1 MSISSS
7 ALTLLVGFLAT
18 RSTILAHPV
27 LLQDS
32 PKQVIPD
39 TSQLTEYLSMPAEY
53 SRPVDTA
60 SIFNIP
66 SPEISLM
73 SPVAPIEMIPN
84 IAPSTMSDS
93 SYPDFTT
100 FFNPPALTATGSTE
114 SYTTFFDPFNP
125 FSSPDSTPTTTS
137 LSVSSSGGTSIEP
150 PLGPGVVLHSTI
162 SVMPYSRNLLS
173 TSTVAFAPTNTR
185 ESDPFITH
193 DSETTAS
200 AISHRAPIIV
210 GSVLS
215 GLVAFSM
222 ITCILI
228 NMRRLR
234 CILFARGVHPD
245 PDPRVNNNPEKTSAF
260 PVKAGSKGN
269 TYSDSEQHVSPALPA
284 WMKLPSQISP
294 FHNHRDSLLSYFRLT
309 RDLGNG
315 QQSKLQPQKPQKA
328 KVVDIVTDFPRSRF
342 SVTSSDYTHSMCSV
356 NSDHHLD
363 DTAPSTKSVPLLT
376 PEEFFSLP
384 SSTTIVSR
392 HSRIGSAPVFG
403 HQRRE
408 AGFNLAMSR
417 AKHEKSDR
425 KSTTRSRAMS
435 MAVVQNR
442 NLQRRRTKSIAIVEN
457 GLRGIS
463 LKVLPQCISGEF
475 CTTNLDAQGFDLLI
489 GNQEPKSVV
498 GGGQERPL
506 GRLRNYFQP
515 GNIPPGGMVDELG
528 SDGEEQQ
535 KQHN

>member
-7 ALTLLVGFLAT
+7 ALSLLVGILAT

-32 PKQVIPD
+32 PIQAIPD
-39 TSQLTEYLSMPAEY
+39 TSQLTEYLSMPAED
-53 SRPVDTA
+53 SRPGDTA
-60 SIFNIP
+60 SNFNIP
-66 SPEISLM
+66 SPKISLM
-73 SPVAPIEMIPN
+73 PPVAPIEMIPN
-84 IAPSTMSDS
+84 IAPSTSSDS
-93 SYPDFTT
+93 NYPDITT
-100 FFNPPALTATGSTE
+100 FLNPPALTAAGTIE
-114 SYTTFFDPFNP
+114 SYTTFFDSSNP
-125 FSSPDSTPTTTS
+125 YSSPGPTPTTTS
-137 LSVSSSGGTSIEP
+137 LGVSTSEGTSIEP

-162 SVMPYSRNLLS
+162 SVMPYSRNLFS
-173 TSTVAFAPTNTR
+173 TSTAAFAPTNTR

-193 DSETTAS
+193 DSETA

-215 GLVAFSM
+215 GLVAFSL

-245 PDPRVNNNPEKTSAF
+245 PDPRVYDNPEKTSAF
-260 PVKAGSKGN
+260 PVEAGSKGGSKLEGN
-269 TYSDSEQHVSPALPA
+269 THSDSEQHVSPALPA

-309 RDLGNG
+309 RDLSNG
-315 QQSKLQPQKPQKA
+315 QPSKLQPQKPPKA
-328 KVVDIVTDFPRSRF
+328 KIVDIVTDFPRSRF

-363 DTAPSTKSVPLLT
+363 NTAPSMKSVPLLT

-417 AKHEKSDR
+417 AKHEKSD
-425 KSTTRSRAMS
+425 KKLTTRSRAMS

-457 GLRGIS
+457 GACS
-463 LKVLPQCISGEF
+463 
-475 CTTNLDAQGFDLLI
+475 
-489 GNQEPKSVV
+489 
-498 GGGQERPL
+498 
-506 GRLRNYFQP
+506 
-515 GNIPPGGMVDELG
+515 
-528 SDGEEQQ
+528 
-535 KQHN
+535 

>member
-7 ALTLLVGFLAT
+7 ALTLLVGILAT

-32 PKQVIPD
+32 PNQVIPD
-39 TSQLTEYLSMPAEY
+39 ASQLTEYLSMPAED
-53 SRPVDTA
+53 SRPVDAA
-60 SIFNIP
+60 SNFNIP
-66 SPEISLM
+66 SPNISLM
-73 SPVAPIEMIPN
+73 PPVAPIEMIPN
-84 IAPSTMSDS
+84 IAPSTLSDS
-93 SYPDFTT
+93 SYPDLTT
-100 FFNPPALTATGSTE
+100 FLNPSALTATGTAD
-114 SYTTFFDPFNP
+114 SYTTFFDSLNLY
-125 FSSPDSTPTTTS
+125 SSPSSTPTTTS
-137 LSVSSSGGTSIEP
+137 LGVSASEGISIEP

-162 SVMPYSRNLLS
+162 SVMPYSRNLFS

-193 DSETTAS
+193 DSETAAP
-200 AISHRAPIIV
+200 AISHRTPIIV

-215 GLVAFSM
+215 GLVAFSL
-222 ITCILI
+222 ITCFLI

-245 PDPRVNNNPEKTSAF
+245 PDPRVSDNSEKTSAF
-260 PVKAGSKGN
+260 SVEAGSKGN
-269 TYSDSEQHVSPALPA
+269 IYSDSEQHASPALPA

-309 RDLGNG
+309 RDLGTG
-315 QQSKLQPQKPQKA
+315 QPSKLQPQKPQKA

-342 SVTSSDYTHSMCSV
+342 SVTSSDYTHSICSV
-356 NSDHHLD
+356 NSNHHLA
-363 DTAPSTKSVPLLT
+363 DTAPSTKIVPLLT

-417 AKHEKSDR
+417 ANYEKSDR
-425 KSTTRSRAMS
+425 KLTTRSRAMS

-442 NLQRRRTKSIAIVEN
+442 NLQRRRTKSIAIVKN
-457 GLRGIS
+457 GACS
-463 LKVLPQCISGEF
+463 
-475 CTTNLDAQGFDLLI
+475 
-489 GNQEPKSVV
+489 
-498 GGGQERPL
+498 
-506 GRLRNYFQP
+506 
-515 GNIPPGGMVDELG
+515 
-528 SDGEEQQ
+528 
-535 KQHN
+535 

>member
-1 MSISSS
+1 MPILSST
-7 ALTLLVGFLAT
+7 LTLLVGFLAT

-32 PKQVIPD
+32 SKQVIPD
-39 TSQLTEYLSMPAEY
+39 TSQLTEYLSMPAED

-60 SIFNIP
+60 SNFNIP
-66 SPEISLM
+66 SPEMNLM
-73 SPVAPIEMIPN
+73 PPVAPIEMIPN

-100 FFNPPALTATGSTE
+100 FLNPPALTATGSTE
-114 SYTTFFDPFNP
+114 SYTTLFDSLNP
-125 FSSPDSTPTTTS
+125 FPSPGSTPTITS
-137 LSVSSSGGTSIEP
+137 LDVSASQGTSIEP
-150 PLGPGVVLHSTI
+150 HFGPGVVLHSTI

-193 DSETTAS
+193 DSETAAP
-200 AISHRAPIIV
+200 AISHRAPIII

-215 GLVAFSM
+215 GLVAFSL
-222 ITCILI
+222 ITCIII

-245 PDPRVNNNPEKTSAF
+245 PDPRVNDNSKKTSAF
-260 PVKAGSKGN
+260 PVEAGSKGN

-294 FHNHRDSLLSYFRLT
+294 FHNHRDSLLSYFRLA
-309 RDLGNG
+309 RDLANG
-315 QQSKLQPQKPQKA
+315 QPSTGKLQPQKPQKA

-342 SVTSSDYTHSMCSV
+342 SVTSSDYTHSIRSV
-356 NSDHHLD
+356 GSDHHLD

-384 SSTTIVSR
+384 SFTTIVSR
-392 HSRIGSAPVFG
+392 HSRVGSATVFG
-403 HQRRE
+403 HQTRE
-408 AGFNLAMSR
+408 AGFNL

-425 KSTTRSRAMS
+425 KLTTRSRAMS

-457 GLRGIS
+457 GTCS
-463 LKVLPQCISGEF
+463 
-475 CTTNLDAQGFDLLI
+475 
-489 GNQEPKSVV
+489 
-498 GGGQERPL
+498 
-506 GRLRNYFQP
+506 
-515 GNIPPGGMVDELG
+515 
-528 SDGEEQQ
+528 
-535 KQHN
+535 